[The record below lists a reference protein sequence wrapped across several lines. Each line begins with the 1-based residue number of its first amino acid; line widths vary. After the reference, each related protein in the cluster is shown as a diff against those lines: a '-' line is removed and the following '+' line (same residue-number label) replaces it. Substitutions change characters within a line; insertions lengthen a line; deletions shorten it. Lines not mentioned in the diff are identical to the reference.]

1 MDKFD
6 EKIIG
11 YESTKNILRQIL
23 DTLKR
28 PELYKS
34 KGASIPRGLLME
46 SAPGLGKSLLASVFI
61 KESGRKSLVFRK
73 TSQENSFLD
82 ELRAA
87 FLAAKEAAPSIL
99 LLEDLNLYVES
110 NSPYAPEWACLQACI
125 DDARNTDIFVIA
137 TTNDTKYMP
146 PSLLR
151 PGRFD
156 YTLYLDPPM
165 GKIAERIVSYY
176 LRDKDLAEDVLIS
189 DIVKAMP
196 KVSCATLETVMN
208 LAALNSTYQG
218 HEHIYKDDVTDAL
231 LQVVYRLSKTDK
243 SLDLTECQK
252 IALHEAAHAV
262 VGEILNP
269 DSIGIVTIHVYHNR
283 LGAVVTDIAQLEQE
297 EYEKQ
302 KRAIEATN
310 TTQIK
315 KLYTIKQKL
324 ENAKTHA
331 EFDKLLQEISAVD
344 AEIDHDNLTSEQ
356 KTHYDQLNKSCTD
369 TISAKMRQLEYKDNI
384 DYNKKAVNAYNSAFT
399 SFKNNESRYKD
410 KSQLFGLV
418 STTLFAYDAGRLFNE
433 TLIFYNHVYS
443 YIFNKLDDNG
453 KLELTKYS
461 IECERKQG

>member
-1 MDKFD
+1 M
-6 EKIIG
+6 
-11 YESTKNILRQIL
+11 
-23 DTLKR
+23 
-28 PELYKS
+28 
-34 KGASIPRGLLME
+34 
-46 SAPGLGKSLLASVFI
+46 
-61 KESGRKSLVFRK
+61 
-73 TSQENSFLD
+73 
-82 ELRAA
+82 
-87 FLAAKEAAPSIL
+87 
-99 LLEDLNLYVES
+99 
-110 NSPYAPEWACLQACI
+110 
-125 DDARNTDIFVIA
+125 
-137 TTNDTKYMP
+137 
-146 PSLLR
+146 
-151 PGRFD
+151 
-156 YTLYLDPPM
+156 
-165 GKIAERIVSYY
+165 
-176 LRDKDLAEDVLIS
+176 
-189 DIVKAMP
+189 
-196 KVSCATLETVMN
+196 
-208 LAALNSTYQG
+208 
-218 HEHIYKDDVTDAL
+218 
-231 LQVVYRLSKTDK
+231 
-243 SLDLTECQK
+243 
-252 IALHEAAHAV
+252 
-262 VGEILNP
+262 
-269 DSIGIVTIHVYHNR
+269 YHNR

-443 YIFNKLDDNG
+443 YIFSKLDDNG
-453 KLELTKYS
+453 KLELTRYS
-461 IECERKQG
+461 IECERKLRGNLC